1 MSNNAVVRRGDQGD
15 APVGIIPRTMGDLET
30 IGRACVASGFFADA
44 KDAAQAMIKIQA
56 GAELGLAPIQSMT
69 LINVIKG
76 RITLGAAGMAALLQ
90 RAGIKTRV
98 RWEQNPLCCI
108 VSLYEAGELLGESSF
123 SLDDAKQAQLGGD
136 NWRKYPRNMLYARAV
151 SNAAR
156 WYAAGVISGVYLPEE
171 LEDAPAIEI
180 QPAPPRNPPAPT
192 PTTAPAPVDAIVS
205 DPNRAGAMRKL
216 HAVAAK
222 RGLNHDDLRE
232 AMAAESIGALST
244 DALDGAAMLLES
256 ISLAQLQATWNHVNT
271 PELASL
277 KDWCKGDLA

>member
-56 GAELGLAPIQSMT
+56 GSELGLAPIQSMT
-69 LINVIKG
+69 GINVIKG
-76 RITLGAAGMAALLQ
+76 RITLSAGLMAALIK
-90 RAGIKTRV
+90 RAGYKLRV
-98 RWEQNPLCCI
+98 RWEPQPLCCI
-108 VSLYEAGELLGESSF
+108 VSLYEGNDLLGDSSF
-123 SLDDAKQAQLGGD
+123 SVEDAKQAGLSGD

-156 WYAAGVISGVYLPEE
+156 WYTPEVLTGCYLPDE
-171 LEDAPAIEI
+171 LEDAPPIEI
-180 QPAPPRNPPAPT
+180 QPAPPRNPPTPT
-192 PTTAPAPVDAIVS
+192 PTTAPATVDAIVS
-205 DPNRAGAMRKL
+205 DPNRSGAMRKL
-216 HAVAAK
+216 HAVAK
-222 RGLNHDDLRE
+222 GRGLNHDDLRE
-232 AMAAESIGALST
+232 AMAAESIGDLST
-244 DALDGAAMLLES
+244 DALDGAAMLLEC
-256 ISLAQLQATWNHVNT
+256 ISLTQLASVWAHVGT